1 MTRLRLSLRQRL
13 LLLVLLALLPTLA
26 VIGYNELNLRR
37 SRTQEVNEQAMRSA
51 LLATSELQRIVE
63 GVDKLLLAIGQIPE
77 IQALN
82 ADVCRNYLENLQPKV
97 EHLVGISV
105 VDAEANL
112 RCRTTMPAQ
121 PVSYADRGYVQE
133 ALQSG
138 RFAIG
143 EYVTGRVSGR
153 PVLPVAQPFKDPSGK
168 LVGAVLAGIDLRWLA
183 DRLRE
188 RGLPPGGALTVAD
201 RTGVIIS
208 REPFPDRFVGTKI
221 PQDFMRLVHG
231 SAPGA
236 EAVLSQDGTQR
247 ILGYVPVVS
256 TGVGLYVSAGLSYEN
271 SFAAIE
277 RGSRIGL
284 VIALAGGLVAFLAAW
299 LAGQRFL
306 QYPIDKIVHVLEA
319 WRGGDRE
326 ARTHYR
332 AEDGEIGALGAALDR
347 LMDEIVQRQGEREL
361 LVHELDHRV
370 KNNFA
375 VIHSVASRTLR
386 NAGVEPSIIRK
397 LGDRIVALSRAHD
410 LLTRENFESATVQE
424 LVEGAIATQTPEWD
438 ARIWRSGPVVRLDPR
453 ASLGL
458 AMALHELLTNA
469 VKYGALANDSGRVIL
484 TWSLEAQGTGAACAF
499 EWEEAG
505 GPPVQAPDARGF
517 GSQLLER
524 SVRDARFDFRR
535 EGLVCSFRVDV
546 SRPRSE
552 PGTAGGALATA

>member
-37 SRTQEVNEQAMRSA
+37 SRTQEVNEQALRSA
-51 LLATSELQRIVE
+51 LLATSELQRIFE

-82 ADVCRNYLENLQPKV
+82 AEACGSYLVNLQPKV
-97 EHLVGISV
+97 EHLVGIAV
-105 VDAEANL
+105 VDAEGDL
-112 RCRTTMPAQ
+112 RCRTVMPSL
-121 PVSYADRGYVQE
+121 PVNYADRGYVQE

-143 EYVTGRVSGR
+143 EFLTGRVSGR
-153 PVLPVAQPFKDPSGK
+153 PVLPVAQPFKDPSGR
-168 LVGAVLAGIDLRWLA
+168 LIGAILAGIDLRWLA

-208 REPFPDRFVGTKI
+208 REPLSDRFVGTKI

-231 SAPGA
+231 AGPGA
-236 EAVLSQDGTQR
+236 ETVLSQDGTQR
-247 ILGYVPVVS
+247 ILGYVPVAS
-256 TGVGLYVSAGLSYEN
+256 SGVGLYVSAGLSYEN

-284 VIALAGGLVAFLAAW
+284 VIALGGGLIAFLAAW
-299 LAGQRFL
+299 LAGQRVL
-306 QYPIDKIVHVLEA
+306 QRPIEKLVDVLEA

-386 NAGVEPSIIRK
+386 TAGVDPAVIRK

-424 LVEGAIATQTPEWD
+424 LVEGAIATQTPECD

-469 VKYGALANDSGRVIL
+469 VKYGALSGESGRVTL
-484 TWSLEAQGTGAACAF
+484 TWVLEPHGQGTACLF
-499 EWEEAG
+499 QWEEFG
-505 GPPVQAPDARGF
+505 GPPVEAPSARGF

-524 SVRDARFDFRR
+524 SVQGAQFDFRR
-535 EGLVCSFRVDV
+535 EGLLCGFRLDV
-546 SRPRSE
+546 SRPRERE
-552 PGTAGGALATA
+552 PAPGAMAATA